1 MAKYP
6 EITVEASADYSAL
19 AIRAHH
25 KMRQAGVPS
34 DECDQF
40 MDEVLAAAVRGTN
53 GDNVLNVITK
63 WVVIVEPR

>member
-6 EITVEASADYSAL
+6 EIKVEASADYSAL

-34 DECDQF
+34 DECASSW
-40 MDEVLAAAVRGTN
+40 M
-53 GDNVLNVITK
+53 K
-63 WVVIVEPR
+63 SWPP